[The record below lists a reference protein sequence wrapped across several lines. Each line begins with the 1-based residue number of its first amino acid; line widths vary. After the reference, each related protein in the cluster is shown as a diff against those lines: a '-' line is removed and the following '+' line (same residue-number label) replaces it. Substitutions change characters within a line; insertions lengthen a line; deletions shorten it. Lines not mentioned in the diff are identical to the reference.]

1 MKDKHGYLVKVGNR
15 IRLLTINTN
24 LLESLLQD
32 EAEDLQSMIGK
43 IFKITAMT
51 DHFIQIEQFFEHAE
65 DAFSFHELYL
75 YASEEFEFVA

>member
-1 MKDKHGYLVKVGNR
+1 MKDKHSYLVKVGDR

-24 LLESLLQD
+24 LLESLPQD
-32 EAEDLQSMIGK
+32 EVEELQLMIGK

-65 DAFSFHELYL
+65 DALSFHELYL
-75 YASEEFEFVA
+75 YSSEEFEFVA